1 MIIGNTVQT
10 ASLVVF
16 GTPVIVLGFA
26 FLVLWNTH
34 YTASLVVLS
43 ASPVGRAYCERM
55 GGVEGFQGLELSGVM
70 ADGFS
75 VRVNSVER
83 VAKGRNG
90 REKEAET
97 DSSR

>member
-1 MIIGNTVQT
+1 
-10 ASLVVF
+10 
-16 GTPVIVLGFA
+16 
-26 FLVLWNTH
+26 
-34 YTASLVVLS
+34 
-43 ASPVGRAYCERM
+43 M

>member
-1 MIIGNTVQT
+1 
-10 ASLVVF
+10 
-16 GTPVIVLGFA
+16 
-26 FLVLWNTH
+26 
-34 YTASLVVLS
+34 
-43 ASPVGRAYCERM
+43 M

-83 VAKGRNG
+83 VAKGRSG

>member
-1 MIIGNTVQT
+1 MGIILKAPLPPIPAT
-10 ASLVVF
+10 S
-16 GTPVIVLGFA
+16 FA
-26 FLVLWNTH
+26 IALLAPWNTH
-34 YTASLVVLS
+34 NAAPFVILS
-43 ASPVGRAYCERM
+43 TSPVRRAHCERM

-83 VAKGRNG
+83 VAKGRSG